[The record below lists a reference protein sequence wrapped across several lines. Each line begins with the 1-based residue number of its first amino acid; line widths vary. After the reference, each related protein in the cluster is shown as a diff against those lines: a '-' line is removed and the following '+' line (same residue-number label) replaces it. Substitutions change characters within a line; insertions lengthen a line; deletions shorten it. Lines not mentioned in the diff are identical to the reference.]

1 MADQCV
7 MHNEVG
13 AELHGYSRA
22 EGTSAPAMFSLLRRA
37 VARNDF
43 PPRSKNPHST
53 IKTKEKT
60 MKNLIRIA
68 IDGPSGAGKSSL
80 AKGIAKKYSIPYV
93 DTGALYRTVGY
104 AARREGIEPDDNEKV
119 TEMLSRI
126 EVKASFSGE
135 KQVNMLDGVDLGE
148 AIREHAISRYASLVS
163 ANPAVRAYL
172 LDMQKDIARKNS
184 VVMDGRDIGTVIIP
198 DAEVK
203 IFLTA
208 SAEDRARRRY
218 DELILRGESPVY
230 ERILA
235 DVIERDHQDSSRD
248 IAPMRAADDAVL
260 LDNSG
265 FTPEMSLAAAM
276 AIIDKRLAK

>member
-1 MADQCV
+1 
-7 MHNEVG
+7 
-13 AELHGYSRA
+13 
-22 EGTSAPAMFSLLRRA
+22 
-37 VARNDF
+37 
-43 PPRSKNPHST
+43 
-53 IKTKEKT
+53 

>member
-1 MADQCV
+1 
-7 MHNEVG
+7 
-13 AELHGYSRA
+13 
-22 EGTSAPAMFSLLRRA
+22 
-37 VARNDF
+37 
-43 PPRSKNPHST
+43 
-53 IKTKEKT
+53 
-60 MKNLIRIA
+60 MKKLIRIA

-172 LDMQKDIARKNS
+172 LDMQKDIARNNS

-235 DVIERDHQDSSRD
+235 DVIERDRQDSSRD

-265 FTPEMSLAAAM
+265 FTPEMSLAAAV
-276 AIIDKRLAK
+276 AIIDERLAK